1 MVVSSTTCTVVW
13 KASNVT
19 GASMPFNAD
28 LERIVLKMAHVEW
41 KSTTKAIR
49 RLEGG
54 GRASGASLILERF
67 YFVIKGLS
75 E

>member
-1 MVVSSTTCTVVW
+1 
-13 KASNVT
+13 
-19 GASMPFNAD
+19 MPFNAD

-54 GRASGASLILERF
+54 GRASGASLMLERF